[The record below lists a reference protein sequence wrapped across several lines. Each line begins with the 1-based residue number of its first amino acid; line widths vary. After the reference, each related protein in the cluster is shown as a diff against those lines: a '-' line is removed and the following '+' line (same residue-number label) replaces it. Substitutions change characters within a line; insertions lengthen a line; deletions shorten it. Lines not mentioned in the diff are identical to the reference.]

1 MPGLQNWN
9 FRGDCFCELKWFQE
23 RNMREQKEIERHDK
37 GNREDKA
44 GKNSKNELHRMA
56 SGNRTS
62 NSHVWQELRLCTAGS
77 KRSLKGQA
85 GAREWQPLR
94 PC

>member
-9 FRGDCFCELKWFQE
+9 FGGDHFCELKWFQE
-23 RNMREQKEIERHDK
+23 RNMREQKEIERRDK

-56 SGNRTS
+56 SGKQIAMFGR
-62 NSHVWQELRLCTAGS
+62 QELRLCTSGS

-85 GAREWQPLR
+85 GVREWQPLR
-94 PC
+94 PR